1 MRVTGGCYR
10 GRRLEVPPRP
20 VRPATDRMREA
31 LFNVLAARGMSLE
44 GTHFLDLFS
53 GSGSMAV
60 EAASRGA
67 ASVTLVERDLRK
79 RPCLRRNTSFVSAAV
94 RIHISPCERFLAR
107 ARPVAGCGWDLVF
120 VDPPFAYRHKPELL
134 AANWATVTC
143 CATAPWC
150 WSTCR
155 LRRRCRANRDS
166 PASNAAATAVPRY
179 ASSNPLSGGAV
190 DTTVGAWVACLPGG
204 AMRRLTW
211 RGQCLFAS
219 VLVLCLFASVL
230 VRFCACRFCVC
241 PRLCL
246 SASVSV
252 RVLSASVFARPL

>member
-20 VRPATDRMREA
+20 VRPTTDRMREA
-31 LFNVLAARGMSLE
+31 LFNVLAARGMSVE

-134 AANWATVTC
+134 AALGDRNL
-143 CATAPWC
+143 
-150 WSTCR
+150 
-155 LRRRCRANRDS
+155 LRDRALVLVHL
-166 PASNAAATAVPRY
+166 PAQEA
-179 ASSNPLSGGAV
+179 
-190 DTTVGAWVACLPGG
+190 LPGEPG
-204 AMRRLTW
+204 FTCLERRSY
-211 RGQCLFAS
+211 GGSAVCFFEP
-219 VLVLCLFASVL
+219 V
-230 VRFCACRFCVC
+230 VRNCR
-241 PRLCL
+241 
-246 SASVSV
+246 
-252 RVLSASVFARPL
+252 